1 MRAFTT
7 IFICGAVLILAGC
20 KSESRTGIDP
30 VQELAAAKVAAVP
43 LPATT
48 PFDSL
53 PGERA
58 AYLEAYRDGY
68 RSGLVS
74 LNVLIGQPA
83 VGDSFY
89 SARTNGWQTGVSA
102 GFSAHFTEVMQKG
115 HQQ

>member
-1 MRAFTT
+1 MRAFT
-7 IFICGAVLILAGC
+7 IILVCGAVLILAGC
-20 KSESRTGIDP
+20 KSEPQTGIDP
-30 VQELAAAKVAAVP
+30 AQELAAAKVAVVP

-53 PGERA
+53 PSERA

-83 VGDSFY
+83 VGDSYY
-89 SARTNGWQTGVSA
+89 SARTNGWRSGVTA
-102 GFSAHFTEVMQKG
+102 GFSAHFAEVMQKG